1 MKTTFQCF
9 FAVAVVAVAC
19 SGCAGLRAYPLED
32 VLSALG
38 LLDRADELPF
48 LGVGVAAVEA
58 ECERFE
64 QPQDHPLLDVAA
76 GTVLDD
82 LAGLEGCWG
91 ACVGPQLLQAQGFLR
106 ADVEFYRFDLA
117 PGRMIYQVVQRGEP
131 PFGLFDVSLEHVY
144 SFEVTGPD
152 RITVRL
158 VSVTSSSTLGSEGQM
173 EGPREVPDA
182 EPFDLQITLQGDV
195 FKFGDCAGASADFSG
210 PHRANL
216 VFFRFDCPP

>member
-1 MKTTFQCF
+1 MKPTFQCF

-19 SGCAGLRAYPLED
+19 SGCG
-32 VLSALG
+32 G
-38 LLDRADELPF
+38 LLTCPLLSVLAAEERVAELPF

-58 ECERFE
+58 GCERFE

-82 LAGLEGCWG
+82 LAGMEGCWG
-91 ACVGPQLLQAQGFLR
+91 ACVGPELLQAQGFLH

-117 PGRMIYQVVQRGEP
+117 PGRIIYQVVQRGEP
-131 PFGLFDVSLEHVY
+131 PFGFDVFLEHVY

-158 VSVTSSSTLGSEGQM
+158 VSATSSSTLGSEGQM

-182 EPFDLQITLQGDV
+182 EPFDLQITLQGDA
-195 FKFGDCAGASADFSG
+195 FKFGDSAGASADFSG